1 MGAVQT
7 YIEKVLNTIHTFLS
21 LHLVF
26 TYFMSKNTQTRAHK
40 ANWNPNSNLSLLF
53 IWGFGWLYIN
63 TKCVRIQ
70 LCVVYLV
77 FWCRRVCKMM
87 KNHHNPQ
94 QPITRLKLLHSVRR
108 GHVSAH
114 IHLSFSPNHYTNCLD
129 RASSIWEIAR
139 ASKPLVLKYY
149 NVIHHTCIYTICILH
164 DNYCTRLTQNPIQHW
179 ESHPCYL
186 SYRTICYNT
195 RWCQGIYLHPEPQSP
210 ILRPHINKALTFRIN
225 LNYKFR
231 NLSSLE
237 I

>member
-1 MGAVQT
+1 MSGLFCVLMPQGMVDD
-7 YIEKVLNTIHTFLS
+7 EKSPSFATNYHKTQATAQYTPWICAHTD
-21 LHLVF
+21 
-26 TYFMSKNTQTRAHK
+26 
-40 ANWNPNSNLSLLF
+40 
-53 IWGFGWLYIN
+53 
-63 TKCVRIQ
+63 
-70 LCVVYLV
+70 
-77 FWCRRVCKMM
+77 
-87 KNHHNPQ
+87 
-94 QPITRLKLLHSVRR
+94 
-108 GHVSAH
+108 
-114 IHLSFSPNHYTNCLD
+114 LSFPPHHYTNCLY
-129 RASSIWEIAR
+129 RALSIWEIAR

-179 ESHPCYL
+179 DSHPCYL